1 MLNWQFFH
9 RFGVENI
16 VRLLDSYDA
25 PITPPN
31 VPNEPLLV
39 KKMSITELKRNVL
52 RQMQN
57 DFKRI
62 DELSRIFHM
71 DVQELSSL
79 DATYKEMLRIL
90 HENKSRQERREV
102 RCGSMLS
109 SKSCKGGVIV
119 NVNVSFV
126 RTGHQI
132 HRIFKQFLIDE
143 IFDKTLSSFQMPYH
157 EINEVISNKLK
168 INRERHEELINKLI
182 SAPTI
187 AQILP
192 IVQIQFSIKR
202 LLESYRFYKHMNDE
216 AQFKE
221 ITTIANTFFYYMINA
236 INENINA
243 FHPAQDL
250 CTVVLSQIGVFLQE
264 NQNIEGMNLLK
275 TALKRPDLIQPIS
288 DLFVPSLTTPDV
300 FLQLYKFIIDSHM
313 KNCDPKILFVLL
325 SKVCEFP
332 PRFLSCENVD
342 CNIHFFFG
350 I

>member
-1 MLNWQFFH
+1 MKSIKNADPA
-9 RFGVENI
+9 ENI

-39 KKMSITELKRNVL
+39 KKMSITELKRTVL
-52 RQMQN
+52 RQMQS

-62 DELSRIFHM
+62 DELSRMFHM

-119 NVNVSFV
+119 NVNVSA
-126 RTGHQI
+126 RADQNIPSKYLEKKNKT
-132 HRIFKQFLIDE
+132 IFQ
-143 IFDKTLSSFQMPYH
+143 SFQIPYH
-157 EINEVISNKLK
+157 EINEVISNKLRV
-168 INRERHEELINKLI
+168 NRERHEELINKLI

-236 INENINA
+236 INENINS

-325 SKVCEFP
+325 SKV
-332 PRFLSCENVD
+332 
-342 CNIHFFFG
+342 NIG
-350 I
+350 KLTNI

>member
-1 MLNWQFFH
+1 
-9 RFGVENI
+9 
-16 VRLLDSYDA
+16 
-25 PITPPN
+25 
-31 VPNEPLLV
+31 
-39 KKMSITELKRNVL
+39 MSITELKRNVL
-52 RQMQN
+52 RQMQT

-62 DELSRIFHM
+62 DELSRMFHM

-109 SKSCKGGVIV
+109 SKSCKGGVYV
-119 NVNVSFV
+119 NVNVSNIFV
-126 RTGHQI
+126 YCTVYTIQNA
-132 HRIFKQFLIDE
+132 LIPYT
-143 IFDKTLSSFQMPYH
+143 TLTDDYTVPFQMPYH

-182 SAPTI
+182 SAPTL

-216 AQFKE
+216 PQFKE

-236 INENINA
+236 INENINS

-250 CTVVLSQIGVFLQE
+250 CTVVLSQIGVKKS
-264 NQNIEGMNLLK
+264 I
-275 TALKRPDLIQPIS
+275 
-288 DLFVPSLTTPDV
+288 V
-300 FLQLYKFIIDSHM
+300 
-313 KNCDPKILFVLL
+313 
-325 SKVCEFP
+325 
-332 PRFLSCENVD
+332 
-342 CNIHFFFG
+342 
-350 I
+350 